1 MANAPKAQHGTPAR
15 STLVERVR
23 PKKQTDS
30 RFTVVEGGFNGERVV
45 FETDDKNAAYSVAG
59 QHAARRVL
67 EE

>member
-15 STLVERVR
+15 STLVERLR
-23 PKKQTDS
+23 PQKQTDS
-30 RFTVVEGGFNGERVV
+30 RFTVLEGGFNGERVV
-45 FETDDKNAAYSVAG
+45 FETDDKAAAYRVAE